1 LHSAKSSKST
11 FGLYPNKGNDDLC
24 HDLIDLRNELAQ
36 TMDNLH
42 SQKLKTLYLMAKTL
56 KNFDPHA
63 HANFNVD
70 LDLTQLDS
78 ARANPIPLVFT
89 EKDKV
94 VLRE

>member
-1 LHSAKSSKST
+1 
-11 FGLYPNKGNDDLC
+11 
-24 HDLIDLRNELAQ
+24 
-36 TMDNLH
+36 
-42 SQKLKTLYLMAKTL
+42 MAKTL

-89 EKDKV
+89 EQDKV